1 MTKLLVSVRN
11 AAEAEAA
18 LRGGADWIDL
28 KEPAA
33 GPLGAVSVVLANEI
47 AETVHGRAEVS
58 AAAGELLDWPT
69 SPARALQQ
77 VAGVAQLKLGLSGC
91 AQREWQELWR
101 TAQSEIAQTGKELVA
116 VMYADHAAAGSPP
129 PADVVSL
136 AIDARARWLLVDTF
150 DKHGDS
156 LLDCLTAHELRSLFQ
171 RAQRHGLTTA
181 CAGRL
186 TRDVIAALPLDAI
199 NVVAVRSAACGGD
212 RSGTVCADQVAALQQ
227 ILSALQASRGA
238 RPRGPAASGR
248 G

>member
-28 KEPAA
+28 KEPAD
-33 GPLGAVSVVLANEI
+33 GPLGAVSATLANEI
-47 AETVHGRAEVS
+47 TGTVDGRAAIS
-58 AAAGELLDWPT
+58 AAAGELLEWPT
-69 SPARALQQ
+69 SSAQALLR
-77 VAGVAQLKLGLSGC
+77 VTGVSQLKLGLSGC
-91 AQREWQELWR
+91 AQSDWQERWQA
-101 TAQSEIAQTGKELVA
+101 AQAEIAQAGKELVA
-116 VMYADHAAAGSPP
+116 VIYADHAVADSPP

-150 DKHGDS
+150 DKQGDALLDS
-156 LLDCLTAHELRSLFQ
+156 LTADELRSLFQ
-171 RAQRHGLTTA
+171 RAQTHRLTTA

-186 TRDVIAALPLDAI
+186 TRDAITLLPLEAI
-199 NVVAVRSAACGGD
+199 DVVAVRSAACGGD
-212 RSGTVCADQVAALQQ
+212 RGGIVCADQVAALQQ
-227 ILSALQASRGA
+227 ILNAFQASRGA